1 MKRAIV
7 ISVGIFALIAGVQEA
22 AAQNA
27 GGSSYAQPYGSGYA
41 AGYGGGYM
49 PAVGPVRV
57 GGGCVV
63 TTDSG
68 RGYGFTKPCDPP
80 QRPVRR

>member
-7 ISVGIFALIAGVQEA
+7 MSVGIFALIAGVQEA
-22 AAQNA
+22 AAQYA
-27 GGSSYAQPYGSGYA
+27 GGSSYAQPYASGYDV
-41 AGYGGGYM
+41 GGGYM
-49 PAVGPVRV
+49 PGAGPVRV

-68 RGYGFTKPCDPP
+68 RGYGFVKQCDPP
-80 QRPVRR
+80 HPPARH